1 MTIIGWL
8 TFRNWK
14 LKKLNDFQRKK
25 IFKYVDKSVDKKF
38 VSPILQEFDLS
49 KKEQKQKFNSFP
61 PKQLYQRPYV
71 LSCH

>member
-1 MTIIGWL
+1 MT
-8 TFRNWK
+8 FNV
-14 LKKLNDFQRKK
+14 KK